1 MEAASKIFRDRIVE
15 LRRVPARDL
24 IQNPRNWRR
33 HPVRQAAALRG
44 VLDEVGYA
52 DALLAR
58 ALPDGRLMLV
68 DGHLRAETTP
78 DQLVP
83 VLVLDVDEA
92 EANKLLATLDPLAG
106 MAETDKLALKDLSA
120 LLQTD
125 SAELRELLDGT
136 AGIAR
141 EAAQDAIPALPV
153 TPVARLGQIW
163 QLGKHRLL
171 CGDSTRPE
179 HVARLMGEE
188 RAVLFQTDPP
198 YAVGY
203 TGGSHPATR
212 ANRGKANRNKD
223 WSGRYREAPPSPDID
238 SNSEIGREFYLRFI
252 MAAIE
257 RAIAPN
263 AAWYCWHASAR
274 QAMLETVW
282 NEVGAFMHQQ
292 IIWVKSRPVLTYSV
306 YMWAHEPCMF
316 GWIKGQK
323 PEVERKQEGG
333 YPGTVWEVPSAEVE
347 TNEHPTSKPNRLFA
361 IPMELH
367 TRADDL
373 CYEPFSGS
381 GSQLIAA
388 EQLGRRCYAIE
399 LEPRFVDVAVS
410 RWERLTGKKAEVIEE
425 GDLEDEDDRTAANT
439 NRAETAPG
447 EPGQAPSESGR
458 TRR

>member
-1 MEAASKIFRDRIVE
+1 MMEITSKTIRDRIVE
-15 LRRVPARDL
+15 LRRVAAREL
-24 IQNPRNWRR
+24 VPNPRNWRR
-33 HPVRQAAALRG
+33 HPARQAAALRS
-44 VLDEVGYA
+44 VLEEVGYA

-58 ALPDGRLMLV
+58 QMPDGRLMLV

-78 DQLVP
+78 DQVVP
-83 VLVLDVDEA
+83 VLILDVNED

-106 MAETDKLALKDLSA
+106 MAETDKLALKDLA
-120 LLQTD
+120 GLIQTD

-141 EAAQDAIPALPV
+141 EAQQDPIPAIPVA
-153 TPVARLGQIW
+153 PVARLGQIW
-163 QLGKHRLL
+163 RLGKHRLL

-179 HVARLMGEE
+179 DVSRLMGAE

-223 WSGRYREAPPSPDID
+223 WSGRYREAPPSADID
-238 SNSEIGREFYLRFI
+238 SSSEIGREFYFRFI
-252 MAAIE
+252 MTAIE
-257 RAIAPN
+257 RAIVPD

-274 QAMLETVW
+274 QAMLEAVW

-323 PEVERKQEGG
+323 PAVERKQEGG
-333 YPGTVWEVPSAEVE
+333 YPSTVWEVPSAEIE

-361 IPMELH
+361 IPMQLH
-367 TRADDL
+367 TSPNDL

-381 GSQLIAA
+381 GSQLVAA

-399 LEPRFVDVAVS
+399 LEPRFVDVAIS
-410 RWERLTGKKAEVIEE
+410 RWERLTGKKAEVIAEE
-425 GDLEDEDDRTAANT
+425 SDADEDARTTAN
-439 NRAETAPG
+439 AD
-447 EPGQAPSESGR
+447 
-458 TRR
+458 

>member
-1 MEAASKIFRDRIVE
+1 MMEITSKTIRDRIVE
-15 LRRVPARDL
+15 LRRVPAREL
-24 IQNPRNWRR
+24 EPNPRNWRR
-33 HPVRQAAALRG
+33 HPARQAAALRG
-44 VLDEVGYA
+44 VLEEVGYA

-58 ALPDGRLMLV
+58 QLPDGRLILV

-92 EANKLLATLDPLAG
+92 EANKLLATLDPLAA
-106 MAETDKLALKDLSA
+106 MAETDKLALKDLTG
-120 LLQTD
+120 LVQTD

-141 EAAQDAIPALPV
+141 ESTQDAIPALPV

-171 CGDSTRPE
+171 CGDSTRPGD
-179 HVARLMGEE
+179 VARLMGEE
-188 RAVLFQTDPP
+188 RAALFQTDPP

-223 WSGRYREAPPSPDID
+223 WSGQYREAAPSPDIE

-274 QAMLETVW
+274 QAMLEAVW
-282 NEVGAFMHQQ
+282 IEAGAFMHQQ
-292 IIWVKSRPVLTYSV
+292 IIWVKSRPVLTYSI
-306 YMWAHEPCMF
+306 YMWSHEPCMF

-333 YPGTVWEVPSAEVE
+333 YPSTVWEVPSAEIE
-347 TNEHPTSKPNRLFA
+347 SNEHPTCKPNRLFA
-361 IPMELH
+361 IPMQLH
-367 TRADDL
+367 TSANDL

-399 LEPRFVDVAVS
+399 LEPRFVDVAIS
-410 RWERLTGKKAEVIEE
+410 RWEKLTGKKAEVIAEE
-425 GDLEDEDDRTAANT
+425 GDKDEGTRTTADAN
-439 NRAETAPG
+439 
-447 EPGQAPSESGR
+447 
-458 TRR
+458 

>member
-1 MEAASKIFRDRIVE
+1 MMEITSKTIRDRIVE
-15 LRRVPARDL
+15 LRRVAAREL
-24 IQNPRNWRR
+24 VPNPKNWRR
-33 HPVRQAAALRG
+33 HPARQAAALRG
-44 VLDEVGYA
+44 VLEEVGYA

-58 ALPDGRLMLV
+58 QLPDGRLMLI

-92 EANKLLATLDPLAG
+92 EANKLLATLDPLAA
-106 MAETDKLALKDLSA
+106 MAETDKLALKDLA
-120 LLQTD
+120 GFVQTD

-141 EAAQDAIPALPV
+141 EAQQDAIPAPPV

-179 HVARLMGEE
+179 YVSRLMGDE
-188 RAVLFQTDPP
+188 RAILFATDPP
-198 YAVGY
+198 YAIGY
-203 TGGSHPATR
+203 AGGSHPATR
-212 ANRGKANRNKD
+212 ANRAKANRDKD
-223 WSGRYREAPPSPDID
+223 WSKVYREAGRTAFENEGVGGD
-238 SNSEIGREFYLRFI
+238 SGRSFYLAFYKV
-252 MAAIE
+252 AIE
-257 RAIAPN
+257 CAIAPN
-263 AAWYCWHASAR
+263 AVWYWWHASTR
-274 QAMLETVW
+274 QAMLEGVW
-282 NEVGAFMHQQ
+282 NEVGAFHHQQ
-292 IIWVKSRPVLTYSV
+292 IIWFKSRPVLTYSV
-306 YMWAHEPCMF
+306 YMWAHEPCLF

-333 YPGTVWEVPSAEVE
+333 YPSTVWEVPSAEIE

-361 IPMELH
+361 IPMHLH
-367 TRADDL
+367 TQPNDL

-399 LEPRFVDVAVS
+399 LEPRFVDVAIS
-410 RWERLTGKKAEVIEE
+410 RWEKLTGQKAEVVEE
-425 GDLEDEDDRTAANT
+425 GAADENTGTAAN
-439 NRAETAPG
+439 AD
-447 EPGQAPSESGR
+447 
-458 TRR
+458 